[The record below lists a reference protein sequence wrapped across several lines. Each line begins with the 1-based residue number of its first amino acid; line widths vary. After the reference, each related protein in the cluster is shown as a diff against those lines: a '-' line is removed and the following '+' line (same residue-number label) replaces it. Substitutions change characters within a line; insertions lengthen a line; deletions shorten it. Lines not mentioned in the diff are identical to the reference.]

1 MYISVAKCINLEVV
15 KISENKLFDLV
26 KEKLAKLPYG
36 ASLEEIKKGL
46 GFHIELRTLQRR
58 LKKLTEEGEIYTSG
72 GSRATKYH
80 LAFETNLVRE
90 SELEKLI
97 LSKKEGIYIS
107 PAGQKI
113 MDAVS
118 KPIRERTRV
127 GYNRD
132 FLESYRPNKDQ
143 FLTKDDLI
151 KLTALGKTNTP
162 NQPAGTHAKEIL
174 NRLLIDL
181 SWNSS
186 RLEGNTYSL
195 LDTKRLVEFGESAD
209 EKSVEES
216 QMIINH
222 KDAIEFL
229 VQLGDEIEFNS
240 YVILNLHALLSDN
253 LLQNQY
259 SIGRLR
265 SIPVGIHESTYT
277 PLAIPQL
284 ISDQFDLILK
294 KTREIKNPFEQAFF
308 ILVHLPYLQP
318 FDDVNKRTSRLAANI
333 PFVKNN
339 LSPLSFVEMP
349 SDLYIK
355 GILGIYELNQVD
367 LLKDVFIWGYERS
380 AVRYAAIR
388 QTVGEP
394 DPFRTKYRNEIR
406 DLITD
411 IISNNLS
418 PKKGSQKI
426 KSRSMDFPVDER
438 SRFVEYV
445 EAELIAI
452 HEGSFA
458 RFRVTPSEFRVWKDH
473 WSR

>member
-1 MYISVAKCINLEVV
+1 MV
-15 KISENKLFDLV
+15 KISESKTFELIKAKLG
-26 KEKLAKLPYG
+26 KLPYG
-36 ASLEEIKKGL
+36 ASIEEIMAGI
-46 GFHIELRTLQRR
+46 GVDIGIRTLQRR
-58 LKKLTEEGEIYTSG
+58 LKKLIEQGQIYTSG

-80 LAFETNLVRE
+80 LAFEVNLARE
-90 SELEKLI
+90 TELEKFI
-97 LSKKEGIYIS
+97 HSKKEGIYIS
-107 PAGQKI
+107 SAGQKI

-118 KPIRERTRV
+118 KPLRERAKV

-132 FLESYRPNKDQ
+132 FLESYRPNIDQ
-143 FLTKDDLI
+143 YLSKEDLI
-151 KLTALGKTNTP
+151 KLTALGMTNVP
-162 NQPAGTHAKEIL
+162 NQPAGTHAKEIF

-209 EKSVEES
+209 EKPIEES

-222 KDAIEFL
+222 KEAIEFL
-229 VQLGDEIEFNS
+229 VRLEDEIEFSS
-240 YVILNLHALLSDN
+240 YVLLNLHALLSDN

-259 SIGRLR
+259 SVGRLR
-265 SIPVGIHESTYT
+265 SIPVGIHDSTYT

-284 ISDQFDLILK
+284 ISEEFDLILE

-308 ILVHLPYLQP
+308 VLVHLPYLQP

-333 PFVKNN
+333 PFVRNN
-339 LSPLSFVEMP
+339 LSPLSFVEIP

-355 GILGIYELNQVD
+355 GILGVYELNRVE
-367 LLKDVFIWGYERS
+367 LLKDIFIWGYERS
-380 AVRYAAIR
+380 AVRYASIR

-394 DPFRTKYRNEIR
+394 DPFRTKYRSEIR
-406 DLITD
+406 GLITD

-418 PKKGSQKI
+418 PKKGSQII
-426 KSRSMDFPVDER
+426 KLRSLDFPVDER
-438 SRFVEYV
+438 SKFVEYV
-445 EAELIAI
+445 EAELIDI

-458 RFRVTPSEFRVWKDH
+458 RFRVSPSEFRIWKEH

>member
-1 MYISVAKCINLEVV
+1 MV
-15 KISENKLFDLV
+15 KISKNRTLDLI
-26 KEKLAKLPYG
+26 KEKIGKLPYG
-36 ASLEEIKKGL
+36 ASIEEIKNGI
-46 GFHIELRTLQRR
+46 GIDIELRTLQRR
-58 LKKLTEEGEIYTSG
+58 LKKLVEEDQIYTTG

-80 LAFETNLVRE
+80 LAFESNLARE
-90 SELEKLI
+90 TELEKLI
-97 LSKKEGIYIS
+97 LSKKDGIHIS
-107 PAGQKI
+107 HAGQKI

-118 KPIRERTRV
+118 KPLRERAKV
-127 GYNRD
+127 GYNRN
-132 FLESYRPNKDQ
+132 FLESYRPNIDHYLSKEE
-143 FLTKDDLI
+143 LH
-151 KLTALGKTNTP
+151 KLAVLGTTNIP

-209 EKSVEES
+209 EKSIEES

-229 VQLGDEIEFNS
+229 VQLEDEIEFNS
-240 YVILNLHALLSDN
+240 YVMLNLHALLSDN

-259 SIGRLR
+259 SVGRLR
-265 SIPVGIHESTYT
+265 SIPVGIYESTYT

-294 KTREIKNPFEQAFF
+294 KAREIKNPFEQSFF
-308 ILVHLPYLQP
+308 VLVHLPYLQP

-355 GILGIYELNQVD
+355 GILGVYELNQVE

-388 QTVGEP
+388 QTIGEP

-406 DLITD
+406 ELITD

-418 PKKGSQKI
+418 PKEGSLKI
-426 KSRSMDFPVDER
+426 KLRSMDFPFDER
-438 SRFVEYV
+438 SKFVEYV
-445 EAELIAI
+445 EAELIGI

-458 RFRVTPSEFRVWKDH
+458 RFRVSPSEFRIWKEH